1 MDLVTLGRVLENLQQ
16 FQALFEDE
24 GNDSI
29 IAPDGQVISLFDVR
43 KVYEARLL
51 LPMDDA
57 VAIEVSLYHGANGH
71 NADSPYIIGIL
82 RRLCEVARFDYEEP
96 PVSVLGSGNELILLG
111 GFL

>member
-1 MDLVTLGRVLENLQQ
+1 VNLVVLGRVLENLQQ

-24 GNDSI
+24 GVYTI
-29 IAPDGQVISLFDVR
+29 TAEGGEVISLFDVR
-43 KVYEARLL
+43 RIYEARYL
-51 LPMDDA
+51 LPMEEA

-82 RRLCEVARFDYEEP
+82 RRLCVAAQVDYEEP
-96 PVSVLGSGNELILLG
+96 PVNVLGSDLCLLG